1 MGEPL
6 DPDPNDLNKI
16 KRETVLCHKITIDDN
31 KNVHNSVNN
40 TDLLVS
46 LVNLKNSNFQA
57 S

>member
-16 KRETVLCHKITIDDN
+16 KRETVLCHKITINDN
-31 KNVHNSVNN
+31 KNVQNSVNN